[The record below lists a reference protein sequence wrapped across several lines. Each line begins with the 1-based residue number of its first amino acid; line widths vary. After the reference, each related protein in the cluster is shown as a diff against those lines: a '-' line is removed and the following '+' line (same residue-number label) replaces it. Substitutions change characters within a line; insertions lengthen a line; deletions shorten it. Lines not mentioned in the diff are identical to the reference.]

1 MAEAREDGADWRA
14 IIEDFT
20 LRGRH
25 HEPYA
30 NTTEDSIRH
39 MRNRWSSFCSAA
51 RLGDPHEA
59 LCAAGPPQLKAFF
72 QWVIVNAER
81 AAQQGPTLKQYFRV
95 LKMVYKQVTG
105 ALLDDVVVSDVNA
118 FIQYYA
124 EGKTK
129 TSHRPKPVPSGA
141 DFVNMLHFLYSSDWT
156 LYPDERQRVQQ
167 GFLMI
172 IHAYSGLRPSSTTQ
186 SGKRRKVKASSL
198 EEEHNLAAK
207 LRYGD
212 VALILTEDDC
222 GHARFAVRPTF
233 KYFKG
238 GNRRPQQKTFTWFD
252 QPDVL
257 TCPVAHLISLALHDE
272 AFRLPAL
279 HRAQSIFDVTLP
291 AGQKKIT
298 LHWRDDVLN
307 KPILRSSDGGATEV
321 ELPSSVAS
329 KRLRSLGEKMG
340 YREPV
345 TWYWLRRLALNAVD
359 GAGSEEVRNQ
369 VAGHLDSRTYRNNY
383 QDQHI
388 SLDVASLVRGR
399 QTEDALMQKLNHAA
413 ADIDPDCNLP
423 LAPETLQQ
431 IATLPDVVALE
442 AECCRLTQTLRDRY
456 GAISAA
462 PSSDSLAAQH
472 TQAQRQY
479 RARKQFH
486 RSRLLIQQR
495 RDFFAHKD
503 TELIKMQLSNGGS
516 SDSARPKQRVSNL
529 SVPERATLVM
539 LATVGDLSSPTSRAD
554 RSGAV
559 QAMADLCRR
568 VELSQHRR
576 DPETI
581 LARELSPRAPSSKPD
596 KVSETDPFPLQCLP
610 FQCLFCLGDKRLIP
624 ADRTHNF
631 NRQQALWK
639 HARKHLDAIDERKKI
654 FCPHPKCR
662 KLDLALSD
670 IQHLKNH
677 GLREHGIRLQC
688 R

>member
-1 MAEAREDGADWRA
+1 
-14 IIEDFT
+14 
-20 LRGRH
+20 
-25 HEPYA
+25 
-30 NTTEDSIRH
+30 
-39 MRNRWSSFCSAA
+39 
-51 RLGDPHEA
+51 
-59 LCAAGPPQLKAFF
+59 
-72 QWVIVNAER
+72 
-81 AAQQGPTLKQYFRV
+81 
-95 LKMVYKQVTG
+95 
-105 ALLDDVVVSDVNA
+105 
-118 FIQYYA
+118 
-124 EGKTK
+124 
-129 TSHRPKPVPSGA
+129 
-141 DFVNMLHFLYSSDWT
+141 
-156 LYPDERQRVQQ
+156 
-167 GFLMI
+167 
-172 IHAYSGLRPSSTTQ
+172 
-186 SGKRRKVKASSL
+186 
-198 EEEHNLAAK
+198 
-207 LRYGD
+207 
-212 VALILTEDDC
+212 
-222 GHARFAVRPTF
+222 
-233 KYFKG
+233 
-238 GNRRPQQKTFTWFD
+238 
-252 QPDVL
+252 
-257 TCPVAHLISLALHDE
+257 
-272 AFRLPAL
+272 
-279 HRAQSIFDVTLP
+279 
-291 AGQKKIT
+291 
-298 LHWRDDVLN
+298 
-307 KPILRSSDGGATEV
+307 
-321 ELPSSVAS
+321 
-329 KRLRSLGEKMG
+329 MG

-345 TWYWLRRLALNAVD
+345 TWYWLRRLVLNAVD
-359 GAGSEEVRNQ
+359 GMLIGCDHCPFVANPYTGAGSEEVRNQ

>member
-1 MAEAREDGADWRA
+1 MVVLW
-14 IIEDFT
+14 
-20 LRGRH
+20 L
-25 HEPYA
+25 
-30 NTTEDSIRH
+30 N
-39 MRNRWSSFCSAA
+39 SFCCAA

-59 LCAAGPPQLKAFF
+59 LRAAGPPQFKAFF

-81 AAQQGPTLKQYFRV
+81 SAQQGPTLKQYFRV

-118 FIQYYA
+118 FIQHYA

-129 TSHRPKPVPSGA
+129 IFHRPKPVPSGA

-186 SGKRRKVKASSL
+186 SGKRRKVQASSL
-198 EEEHNLAAK
+198 EEEDNLAAK

-212 VALILTEDDC
+212 VALILTEDDR
-222 GHARFAVRPTF
+222 GHVRLAVRPTF
-233 KYFKG
+233 RYFKG
-238 GNRRPQQKTFTWFD
+238 GNRRPQQPSPGSTSRISSPVPSPTQSRSLFTTKLFD
-252 QPDVL
+252 YRSCTV
-257 TCPVAHLISLALHDE
+257 
-272 AFRLPAL
+272 
-279 HRAQSIFDVTLP
+279 HRASSMSPFPP

-298 LHWRDDVLN
+298 LHWRDDVLD
-307 KPILRSSDGGATEV
+307 KPILRTSDGGSTEA
-321 ELPSSVAS
+321 ELPTSVAS
-329 KRLRSLGEKMG
+329 KRLRSLGENMG

-345 TWYWLRRLALNAVD
+345 TWYWLRRLVLNAVD

-413 ADIDPDCNLP
+413 ADIDPDCNLL

-431 IATLPDVVALE
+431 IATLPDVFALE
-442 AECCRLTQTLRDRY
+442 TECCRLAQTLRDQY

-462 PSSDSLAAQH
+462 PSSDSLVAQH
-472 TQAQRQY
+472 TQTQRQY

-503 TELIKMQLSNGGS
+503 TELIKMQLSDGGS
-516 SDSARPKQRVSNL
+516 SDLVQPKQRVCNL
-529 SVPERATLVM
+529 SVPERATLVA
-539 LATVGDLSSPTSRAD
+539 LATP
-554 RSGAV
+554 
-559 QAMADLCRR
+559 
-568 VELSQHRR
+568 
-576 DPETI
+576 
-581 LARELSPRAPSSKPD
+581 
-596 KVSETDPFPLQCLP
+596 
-610 FQCLFCLGDKRLIP
+610 
-624 ADRTHNF
+624 
-631 NRQQALWK
+631 
-639 HARKHLDAIDERKKI
+639 
-654 FCPHPKCR
+654 
-662 KLDLALSD
+662 
-670 IQHLKNH
+670 
-677 GLREHGIRLQC
+677 
-688 R
+688 

>member
-1 MAEAREDGADWRA
+1 
-14 IIEDFT
+14 
-20 LRGRH
+20 
-25 HEPYA
+25 
-30 NTTEDSIRH
+30 
-39 MRNRWSSFCSAA
+39 
-51 RLGDPHEA
+51 
-59 LCAAGPPQLKAFF
+59 
-72 QWVIVNAER
+72 
-81 AAQQGPTLKQYFRV
+81 
-95 LKMVYKQVTG
+95 
-105 ALLDDVVVSDVNA
+105 
-118 FIQYYA
+118 
-124 EGKTK
+124 
-129 TSHRPKPVPSGA
+129 
-141 DFVNMLHFLYSSDWT
+141 MLT
-156 LYPDERQRVQQ
+156 
-167 GFLMI
+167 
-172 IHAYSGLRPSSTTQ
+172 SGLRPSSTTQ
-186 SGKRRKVKASSL
+186 SGKRRKVQASSL
-198 EEEHNLAAK
+198 EEEDNLAAK

-212 VALILTEDDC
+212 VALIFTEDDR
-222 GHARFAVRPTF
+222 GHARFAVRSTF

-238 GNRRPQQKTFTWFD
+238 GNRRAQQKTFTWFD

-257 TCPVAHLISLALHDE
+257 TCPVAHLVSLALHDE

-279 HRAQSIFDVTLP
+279 HGAQSIFDVTLP

-298 LHWRDDVLN
+298 LHWRDDVLD
-307 KPILRSSDGGATEV
+307 KPILRTSDGWSTET

-345 TWYWLRRLALNAVD
+345 TWYWLPRLVLNAVD

-413 ADIDPDCNLP
+413 ADIDPNCNLP

-431 IATLPDVVALE
+431 IATLLDVVALE
-442 AECCRLTQTLRDRY
+442 AECCRLAQILRDQY

-462 PSSDSLAAQH
+462 PSSDSLVAQH
-472 TQAQRQY
+472 TQSQRKY

-486 RSRLLIQQR
+486 RSRLLVQQR
-495 RDFFAHKD
+495 RDYFAHRD

-516 SDSARPKQRVSNL
+516 PDSVSPKQRVCQL
-529 SVPERATLVM
+529 SVPERATLVA
-539 LATVGDLSSPTSRAD
+539 LATVGDFSSPTSRAD
-554 RSGAV
+554 RAGAV

-568 VELSQHRR
+568 VELPQHRR
-576 DPETI
+576 GPETI
-581 LARELSPRAPSSKPD
+581 LARELSPSSLSSKPD
-596 KVSETDPFPLQCLP
+596 KVPDTDPFPLRCLP
-610 FQCLFCLGDKRLIP
+610 FQCLFCLGDERLILG
-624 ADRTHNF
+624 DRTHNF

-639 HARKHLDAIDERKKI
+639 HARKYLDAVDEREKI

-662 KLDLALSD
+662 KLDVVLCH

-677 GLREHGIRLQC
+677 ALREHGIRLQC